1 MDTRERLGNIRYKC
15 KVSKEDFMVEKVY
28 TFYSS
33 DRERD
38 NAEAQK
44 YLAMATEKAP
54 ALEEAIK
61 FVFDGCRGLNSE
73 ITEKTLDDA
82 FDCVIYRDKYFIYAG
97 GAPSDQKKAMADEA
111 ETSRKLVKEAFKSG
125 LKVKRG

>member
-1 MDTRERLGNIRYKC
+1 ME
-15 KVSKEDFMVEKVY
+15 EKVY
-28 TFYSS
+28 IFYSS

-44 YLAMATEKAP
+44 YWAMASEKVP

-61 FVFDGCRGLNSE
+61 FVFNGCQGLNSE
-73 ITEKTLDDA
+73 ISEKTLDDA

-111 ETSRKLVKEAFKSG
+111 EASRKLVKEAFKSG
-125 LKVKRG
+125 LKVKME

>member
-1 MDTRERLGNIRYKC
+1 MIVVTLGNIGY
-15 KVSKEDFMVEKVY
+15 KVSKEDSMKEKVY

-44 YLAMATEKAP
+44 YWAMATEKAP

-97 GAPSDQKKAMADEA
+97 GAPSDHKKAMADEA
-111 ETSRKLVKEAFKSG
+111 EASRKLVKEAFKSG
-125 LKVKRG
+125 LKVKQ

>member
-1 MDTRERLGNIRYKC
+1 MIVVTLGNIGY
-15 KVSKEDFMVEKVY
+15 KVSKEDSMKEKVY

-44 YLAMATEKAP
+44 FYALALEKAP
-54 ALEEAIK
+54 ALNEAIK
-61 FVFDGCRGLNSE
+61 FTIDGFRGLNPE
-73 ITEKTLDDA
+73 ISEKTLDDA

-111 ETSRKLVKEAFKSG
+111 EASRKLVKEAFKSG
-125 LKVKRG
+125 LKVKIG

>member
-1 MDTRERLGNIRYKC
+1 MIVVTLGNIGY
-15 KVSKEDFMVEKVY
+15 KVSKEDSMEEKVY
-28 TFYSS
+28 IFYSS

-82 FDCVIYRDKYFIYAG
+82 FDCLIYRDKYFIYAG

-111 ETSRKLVKEAFKSG
+111 EASRKLVKEAFKSG
-125 LKVKRG
+125 LKVKRV

>member
-1 MDTRERLGNIRYKC
+1 ME
-15 KVSKEDFMVEKVY
+15 EKVY
-28 TFYSS
+28 TFYSL

-38 NAEAQK
+38 NAEAHK
-44 YLAMATEKAP
+44 YLAMASEKAP

-61 FVFDGCRGLNSE
+61 FVFNGCQGLNSE
-73 ITEKTLDDA
+73 ISEKTLDDA

-111 ETSRKLVKEAFKSG
+111 EASRKLVKEAFISG
-125 LKVKRG
+125 LKVKME

>member
-1 MDTRERLGNIRYKC
+1 ML
-15 KVSKEDFMVEKVY
+15 EKVY

-38 NAEAQK
+38 NAEAQT
-44 YLAMATEKAP
+44 YWAMATEKAP

-97 GAPSDQKKAMADEA
+97 GAPSDHKKAMADEA
-111 ETSRKLVKEAFKSG
+111 EASRKLVKEAFKSG

>member
-15 KVSKEDFMVEKVY
+15 KVSKTDSMVEKVY

-44 YLAMATEKAP
+44 YWAMATEKAP
-54 ALEEAIK
+54 ALEEAKIGRAH
-61 FVFDGCRGLNSE
+61 V
-73 ITEKTLDDA
+73 
-82 FDCVIYRDKYFIYAG
+82 
-97 GAPSDQKKAMADEA
+97 
-111 ETSRKLVKEAFKSG
+111 
-125 LKVKRG
+125 

>member
-1 MDTRERLGNIRYKC
+1 MVVWDGMKYLIKS
-15 KVSKEDFMVEKVY
+15 KVSKGDFMVEKVY

-38 NAEAQK
+38 NAEARK

-111 ETSRKLVKEAFKSG
+111 EASRKLVKEAFKSG
-125 LKVKRG
+125 LKVKIE

>member
-1 MDTRERLGNIRYKC
+1 MKGL
-15 KVSKEDFMVEKVY
+15 MLEKVY

-44 YLAMATEKAP
+44 YLAMASEKAP

-61 FVFDGCRGLNSE
+61 FVLNGCQGLNSE
-73 ITEKTLDDA
+73 ISEKTLDDA

-111 ETSRKLVKEAFKSG
+111 EASRKLVKEAFKSG
-125 LKVKRG
+125 LKVKME

>member
-15 KVSKEDFMVEKVY
+15 KVSKEDSMVEKVY

-44 YLAMATEKAP
+44 YWAMATEKAP